1 MPAAGWRGERISGVA
16 QPLILCN
23 PALRHSL
30 GGKPCRRLRQGTE
43 PDNLDAERFVFKLND
58 AIGGIGHYSSRP
70 VLNNTVLNENVLT
83 GTCIIVLA

>member
-1 MPAAGWRGERISGVA
+1 
-16 QPLILCN
+16 
-23 PALRHSL
+23 
-30 GGKPCRRLRQGTE
+30 LRQGTE